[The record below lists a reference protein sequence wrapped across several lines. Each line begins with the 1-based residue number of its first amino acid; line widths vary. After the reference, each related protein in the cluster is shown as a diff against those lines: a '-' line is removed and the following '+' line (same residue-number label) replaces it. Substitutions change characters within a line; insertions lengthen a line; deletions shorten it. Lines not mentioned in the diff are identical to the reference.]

1 MSVLDQY
8 SDYLL
13 ESYTNDP
20 QGRYVSLL
28 LVRRIESEAIFRTE
42 GSGAAQ
48 NKEFVHAG
56 LEDHSSEKGSEGSA
70 ATEAA
75 RSLIRRVVISKR
87 KQTATERRTGREL
100 LRRHD
105 LLYEGESDEAPC
117 ALNTNNP
124 CGRCVDCMLYGYAAG
139 GGGAQKSRVITD
151 DAFSLHP
158 AVQVIDTRTF
168 NAPFEDGTPWDRE
181 NERRMTGLGEDEYV
195 KPEAVFV
202 EIETLKDVTPDE
214 LRYAL
219 GNVLRTTRYG
229 AISSRIGKVKN
240 LLVGVAFSDCE
251 LFSNLELTQ
260 AVYDRLKGEED
271 ELDFPLPS
279 EKVVQ
284 EAREA
289 AGELSAR
296 VVGNVTW
303 LSADESEALVD
314 EMIDLYSDGDQIAA
328 MLKRIEY

>member
-1 MSVLDQY
+1 MSVLDKY
-8 SDYLL
+8 ANHLL
-13 ESYTNDP
+13 ETYTNDP

-56 LEDHSSEKGSEGSA
+56 LQD
-70 ATEAA
+70 
-75 RSLIRRVVISKR
+75 RSLIRRVVVSKR

-105 LLYEGESDEAPC
+105 LLYQGESDEGIC

-124 CGRCVDCMLYGYAAG
+124 CGKCVDCMLYGYAAG

-158 AVQVIDTRTF
+158 AAQVIDVRTF

-195 KPEAVFV
+195 KPEAIFL

-219 GNVLRTTRYG
+219 GNVLRSTRYG
-229 AISSRIGKVKN
+229 AISSRIGKVKH
-240 LLVGVAFSDCE
+240 LLGGVAFSDCE

-260 AVYDRLKGEED
+260 AVYDRLKGDKD
-271 ELDFPLPS
+271 ELDFPVPV
-279 EKVVQ
+279 EEVIQ
-284 EAREA
+284 AMREA
-289 AGELSAR
+289 TSELSHR
-296 VVGNVTW
+296 VVGEVAW
-303 LSADESEALVD
+303 LSPDESEALVE
-314 EMIDLYSDGDQIAA
+314 EMISLYSDESQVAA
-328 MLKRIEY
+328 MLERIEY

>member
-1 MSVLDQY
+1 MSILDKY
-8 SDYLL
+8 ADEMLK
-13 ESYTNDP
+13 SYTNDP

-42 GSGAAQ
+42 GSGEAQ

-56 LEDHSSEKGSEGSA
+56 LKDQA
-70 ATEAA
+70 
-75 RSLIRRVVISKR
+75 LIRRVVISKR
-87 KQTATERRTGREL
+87 KQTAAERRTGREL

-105 LLYEGESDEAPC
+105 LLYTPDGGDQVC

-124 CGRCVDCMLYGYAAG
+124 CGKCIDCMIYGYAAG

-158 AVQVIDTRTF
+158 ASEVTDVRTF

-181 NERRMTGLGEDEYV
+181 AQQRMTGLGADEYV
-195 KPEAVFV
+195 RPEAVFL
-202 EIETLKDVTPDE
+202 EIETLKDMTPDE
-214 LRYAL
+214 IRYVL

-240 LLVGVAFSDCE
+240 LLVGIALSDCE

-260 AVYDRLKGEED
+260 AVYDQLKGD
-271 ELDFPLPS
+271 ANELEFPL
-279 EKVVQ
+279 ETEAVVAATHDAAHVLSQ
-284 EAREA
+284 RVIGHVKWMPRE
-289 AGELSAR
+289 E
-296 VVGNVTW
+296 V
-303 LSADESEALVD
+303 EELVD
-314 EMIDLYSDGDQIAA
+314 ELIGLYSDAEKVGAVLD
-328 MLKRIEY
+328 RISY